1 MRKEEFVENLNIQ
14 GTFVSIGLDDNGQSY
29 FMEYVKPNCVNDEII
44 IENFGSYESDYK
56 FCAEYKLGTYEK
68 CDTYNILTDPLF
80 GDDEDSIGNSNCNCK
95 GAYGYCYAC
104 PYYDKSNYN
113 WRKLISLG
121 VINKYGD
128 VNPEYVEFLQPK
140 GLEKVESKKEEKQ
153 QPKMS
158 KLVRFLNHREPEKP
172 WIRLC
177 AVNGCKKNYKNTVLI
192 PRDLAEEFIKVATKG
207 KYVELHKRNNPTQY
221 QLWSDYM
228 DKHEGK

>member
-1 MRKEEFVENLNIQ
+1 M
-14 GTFVSIGLDDNGQSY
+14 
-29 FMEYVKPNCVNDEII
+29 
-44 IENFGSYESDYK
+44 
-56 FCAEYKLGTYEK
+56 
-68 CDTYNILTDPLF
+68 LTDPLF
-80 GDDEDSIGNSNCNCK
+80 GDDEDKIGESRCDCK

-121 VINKYGD
+121 VINRHGD
-128 VNPEYVEFLQPK
+128 VNPEYAEFLQPK
-140 GLEKVESKKEEKQ
+140 MLEKIEVKKEEKH
-153 QPKMS
+153 QPKML

-177 AVNGCKKNYKNTVLI
+177 SANGCKKNYKNTVLI
-192 PRDLAEEFIKVATKG
+192 PRDLAEEFIKIATKG
-207 KYVELHKRNNPTQY
+207 KYVELHKKSNPTQY